1 MFHPIR
7 HFKTITHH
15 RQLVLRHC
23 IKAGIP
29 LQGLMHD
36 LSKYSPTEF
45 IPGARYYLGYK
56 SPNVLE
62 RERNGCSYAWMHHK
76 GRNKHHYE
84 YWVDYRLN
92 TRRPG
97 PVRMPD
103 RFLIEM
109 FCDRIAASKVY
120 QGDKYSPDKPL
131 AYLRNGHA
139 KELMHPDTARVL
151 EEWLV
156 MLAEQGE
163 EETFAH
169 IRSLHRRVYQ

>member
-29 LQGLMHD
+29 LQGLTHD
-36 LSKYSPTEF
+36 LSKYSLTEF

-62 RERNGCSYAWMHHK
+62 RERNGSSYAWMHHK

-163 EETFAH
+163 EATFAY